1 MEHQQHHHG
10 TITKLTITTTMVGLL
25 LLLCLIDTTEA
36 AQGLAVFHLK
46 NTPSAC
52 YGNQNEGDMIAGVSD
67 KLWNNGRACGR
78 RYRVRCVGP
87 ANLVRNA
94 CKTTTAAIIVTV
106 VDYCKACTGDLN
118 LSRGAFSRIANPDA
132 GKVRVAYDPI

>member
-1 MEHQQHHHG
+1 
-10 TITKLTITTTMVGLL
+10 
-25 LLLCLIDTTEA
+25 
-36 AQGLAVFHLK
+36 
-46 NTPSAC
+46 
-52 YGNQNEGDMIAGVSD
+52 MIVGVSD

-132 GKVRVAYDPI
+132 GKVRVAYDP